1 MQQPFISLTCQASLD
16 SCVIHS
22 IVILFRE
29 YRKDRTVI
37 IHGKKGRY
45 KYCYDEEKQTVTDK
59 EGNCIKLYGSFEV
72 LI

>member
-1 MQQPFISLTCQASLD
+1 M
-16 SCVIHS
+16 
-22 IVILFRE
+22 
-29 YRKDRTVI
+29 I

-72 LI
+72 LIWA